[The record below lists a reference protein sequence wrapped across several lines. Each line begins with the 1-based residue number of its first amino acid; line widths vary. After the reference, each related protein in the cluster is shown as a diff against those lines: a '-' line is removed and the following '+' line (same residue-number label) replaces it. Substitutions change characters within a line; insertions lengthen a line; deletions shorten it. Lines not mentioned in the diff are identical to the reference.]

1 MKVEEQYLDALQNI
15 ESGIMRVFR
24 ADPSILDL
32 DAKDAVAAL
41 MRHYRAEQEQRT
53 PPDMRLGGQAQRIF
67 DSVLPFCEWRLGRES
82 PSQPPELGPGP
93 EVPITLDEIGACLR
107 RIQKS
112 IYFLDQAHRAPGI
125 FVLCRA
131 EYVV

>member
-1 MKVEEQYLDALQNI
+1 MKVEDEYTDVLQNI
-15 ESGIMRVFR
+15 EFGIMQVFR
-24 ADPSILDL
+24 ADRSLLDL

-41 MRHYRAEQEQRT
+41 IRHYRAEQEQHV
-53 PPDMRLGGQAQRIF
+53 PPELRLGEKAQRIF

-93 EVPITLDEIGACLR
+93 EVPITLDEMVACLR

-112 IYFLDQAHRAPGI
+112 IDFLDQAHRAPGI

-131 EYVV
+131 DYVV